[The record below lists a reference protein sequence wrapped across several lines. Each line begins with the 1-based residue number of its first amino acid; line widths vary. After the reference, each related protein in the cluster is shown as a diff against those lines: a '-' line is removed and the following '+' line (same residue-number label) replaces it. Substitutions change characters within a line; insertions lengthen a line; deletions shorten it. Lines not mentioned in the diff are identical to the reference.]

1 MQSCLWFPMKS
12 CCFYLW
18 FSIFPIPTV
27 IRYFPSLSSISMISN
42 KNCNAKTQKQVLQ
55 LLGSLQPF
63 QIVSLTKPNVKTP
76 TLPLIICSK
85 LHTWKKWKTILH
97 RPESTQKHK
106 IKLQQP
112 PILMVSK
119 FDPLLFYALCFCCR
133 LHLSTSVSTKDE
145 SKALYVEY
153 FMNNSNIWVN

>member
-1 MQSCLWFPMKS
+1 L
-12 CCFYLW
+12 
-18 FSIFPIPTV
+18 
-27 IRYFPSLSSISMISN
+27 
-42 KNCNAKTQKQVLQ
+42 
-55 LLGSLQPF
+55 
-63 QIVSLTKPNVKTP
+63 
-76 TLPLIICSK
+76 
-85 LHTWKKWKTILH
+85 LHTWKNWKTILH

-119 FDPLLFYALCFCCR
+119 FDPLLFYALYFRCR
-133 LHLSTSVSTKDE
+133 LHLSTSVWTKDE